1 MFKNRREPVLPI
13 PSDLYN
19 EIGELGDRVREL
31 REDIARIRGQYALL
45 VQSPNSLRVDELG
58 APTDPREA
66 AILTHQGLRVMDRD
80 LETVE
85 KSISWVRGPASRI
98 SLTDAAAEHRDQQ
111 LAAQQ
116 QASIERT
123 R

>member
-1 MFKNRREPVLPI
+1 MFKNRNEPILPI

-19 EIGELGDRVREL
+19 EIGQLADRVQAL
-31 REDIARIRGQYALL
+31 RADVARIRGQYAELAE
-45 VQSPNSLRVDELG
+45 SPKSLRVDELG

-66 AILTHQGLRVMDRD
+66 VILTHTALRAVDRD

-85 KSISWVRGPASRI
+85 KGITYAHGPASRI
-98 SLTDAAAEHRDQQ
+98 SLTDAAAERREQQ
-111 LAAQQ
+111 LGQQ
-116 QASIERT
+116 RPPIERT